1 MRGIDFAPCK
11 RNARSR
17 AFSST
22 NPAHLF
28 KPFAVRTCV
37 IFNPTA
43 KGNKARHFRHHL
55 DEFAVDCTLKLTK
68 SVGDARKLA
77 TEAVEEGFEVIVA
90 AGGDGTLNEVLN
102 GIVDAPKGFER
113 ARLGVLPLGTV
124 NVFAREVQIPLK
136 MKRAWDTI
144 LNGRETLIDL
154 GVVDYQENGV
164 PARRYFAQLAG
175 AGLDARAIELVDWRL
190 KKRIG
195 PLAYVVAG
203 LQALMEGQTKITVTN
218 GKTEGAGELVLIG
231 NGSLYGGEFRI
242 FPPADMRD
250 GLLEAC
256 VFSKVN
262 WLTLFRCAPR
272 LLLKGTLP
280 RAATA
285 NYQTESLTLTSA
297 SKVPFEV
304 DGEFVGYLP
313 ATFSMRR
320 MQLRVI
326 VPPISGSDTR
336 KRGVNS
342 AIPSV

>member
-1 MRGIDFAPCK
+1 MNSALPK
-11 RNARSR
+11 SNALCPRLSER
-17 AFSST
+17 TLHKSC
-22 NPAHLF
+22 
-28 KPFAVRTCV
+28 AVRTCI

-55 DEFAVDCTLKLTK
+55 DEFAADCTLKLTAA
-68 SVGDARKLA
+68 VGDARKLA
-77 TEAVEEGFEVIVA
+77 TRAVEEGFEIVVA

-136 MKRAWDTI
+136 LQRAWET
-144 LNGRETLIDL
+144 LRTGRETLIDL
-154 GVVDYQENGV
+154 GVVDYQENGE
-164 PARRYFAQLAG
+164 PARRCFAQLAG

-190 KKRIG
+190 KKKIG
-195 PLAYVVAG
+195 PLAYVIAG
-203 LQALMEGQTKITVTN
+203 LRALLEPQTKISVTN
-218 GKTEGAGELVLIG
+218 GVEKGAGELVLIG

-262 WLTLFRCAPR
+262 WMTLFRCAPR
-272 LLLKGTLP
+272 LLIKGTLP
-280 RAATA
+280 NAATA
-285 NYQTESLTLTSA
+285 NFRSESLTLTSA

-326 VPPISGSDTR
+326 VPPSISGSGTR
-336 KRGVNS
+336 KPAGDF
-342 AIPSV
+342 AIPSA